1 MCFFVKQKTAYEV
14 RISDWSSDVCASD
27 LLDDLRFGVAE
38 RRENFVAVRAKL
50 RCRLRW
56 QRRAIELDRHA
67 DHVEAAHA
75 GVDDALHETIG
86 LNLAIVLEFADML
99 DHIPLAILG
108 AESFAPVGERASG
121 EQAIDRTSTRLNS
134 SH

>member
-1 MCFFVKQKTAYEV
+1 M
-14 RISDWSSDVCASD
+14 RIHVGMFLENHAGDFQ
-27 LLDDLRFGVAE
+27 LDDLRFVVAE

-75 GVDDALHETIG
+75 VVDDALHETIG
-86 LNLAIVLEFADML
+86 LNRSEE
-99 DHIPLAILG
+99 H
-108 AESFAPVGERASG
+108 
-121 EQAIDRTSTRLNS
+121 TSELQSLMRNSYAVFCLNKKNINYTIRLS
-134 SH
+134 TKHHH

>member
-1 MCFFVKQKTAYEV
+1 M
-14 RISDWSSDVCASD
+14 RISDWSSDVCSS
-27 LLDDLRFGVAE
+27 DLRFVVAE

-75 GVDDALHETIG
+75 VVDDALHETIG